1 MNFLPGIK
9 LTFDDVLLVPQFSE
23 INSRETID
31 LSQDFLGWRLDI
43 PIISA
48 NMDLVTGAEM
58 AFAMRDVGGLGIL
71 HRFYDS
77 WEKERQDIEEFLK
90 FSDFPT
96 AISVGIRDFGKALE
110 KIEFIAGYF
119 RLENYVPAPPFIVC
133 IDVAH
138 GDHKRVRELILLIKN
153 SYPQVKII
161 AGNVST
167 WDGFIFLANTG
178 ADAVKVGIGPGS
190 ACTTRVVTGFGYPQF
205 SAIYDIAAHRYRSIH
220 DPSTLPLVI
229 ADGGIRS
236 SGDIVKAL
244 AAGADAVMIGNLLA
258 GTQETPGEVL
268 ENVTGRRYRRYRG
281 QSIFGAN
288 GERYVKEGVS
298 GFVEEKG
305 PVANVIKY
313 LVGGIRS
320 GLSYAG
326 AMNLQELREN
336 AEFIQV
342 SNNTIHESNPRLA
355 EVM

>member
-1 MNFLPGIK
+1 M
-9 LTFDDVLLVPQFSE
+9 TFDDILLVPQYSE

-58 AFAMRDVGGLGIL
+58 ALAVRDTGGLGIL
-71 HRFYDS
+71 HRFYSS
-77 WEKERQDIEEFLK
+77 WKEERKDIDALINK
-90 FSDFPT
+90 NDVV
-96 AISVGIRDFGKALE
+96 AISVGVRNFKASLD
-110 KIEFIAGYF
+110 KLDYIQGYY
-119 RLENYVPAPPFIVC
+119 RLSGHEHGDPYFIVC

-138 GDHKRVRELILLIKN
+138 GYHRQVGMLINEIKRT
-153 SYPQVKII
+153 YPQVKIV
-161 AGNVST
+161 AGNVAT
-167 WDGFIFLANTG
+167 WDGYLYLTNFG
-178 ADAVKVGIGPGS
+178 VDAVKIGIGPGS

-205 SAIYDIAAHRYRSIH
+205 SAIYDIAQKRHVRETVDKIKSPAI
-220 DPSTLPLVI
+220 I

-244 AAGADAVMIGNLLA
+244 AAGADVVMIGNLLA

-268 ENVTGRRYRRYRG
+268 ENVTGRRFRRYRG

-342 SNNTIHESNPRLA
+342 SAHTVHESNPRLA